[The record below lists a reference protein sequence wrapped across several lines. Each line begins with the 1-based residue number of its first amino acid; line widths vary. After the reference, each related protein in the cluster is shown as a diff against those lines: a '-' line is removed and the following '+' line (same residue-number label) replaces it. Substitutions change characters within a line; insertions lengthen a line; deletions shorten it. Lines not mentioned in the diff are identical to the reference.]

1 MSARLRGVAGA
12 LALASVLLAS
22 MTSAQDAQDGDVTA
36 AADAFVR
43 AQQAELRGDWA
54 EAAQLYALADR
65 IAPSPEALRSAARA
79 AMEAGQ
85 HATAATHAA
94 LLLARTPVEA
104 SSRTLAED
112 VLRRTEGELARVEV
126 RCARACQVT
135 IDGRVVPGRAA
146 QERVIYA
153 RPGTRRLR
161 ASFGSGALGSEQEVA
176 LHAGERT
183 AIDLGAPATAQPT
196 VAAGDGDGLTPW
208 LFGTA
213 LVLTAVGGALSI
225 WSGVD
230 VLDAH
235 SHYDPAAADAEA
247 AFAHGRE
254 LETRTNVL
262 FAVTGGFAITTLVLA
277 IFTDW
282 DGTPARE
289 GEAHAWG
296 RPTLAVSGELA
307 MLGWAGTFD

>member
-1 MSARLRGVAGA
+1 MSASWHALSLA
-12 LALASVLLAS
+12 LALALTAS
-22 MTSAQDAQDGDVTA
+22 AARAQEAQEGDVSA

-94 LLLARTPVEA
+94 LLLSRTPVEA

-112 VLRRTEGELARVEV
+112 VLRRTESELARVEV
-126 RCARACQVT
+126 RCARACQIT

-146 QERVIYA
+146 EERVIYA
-153 RPGTRRLR
+153 RPGARRLR
-161 ASFGSGALGSEQEVA
+161 ASFGGGALGSEQEVA
-176 LHAGERT
+176 LHAGEHV
-183 AIDLGAPATAQPT
+183 ALDLGAPPSAGATA
-196 VAAGDGDGLTPW
+196 AHDEGGLTPW
-208 LFGTA
+208 LFGTGLA
-213 LVLTAVGGALSI
+213 LTAIAGAVSI

-235 SHYDPAAADAEA
+235 SHYDPGAVDAET

-262 FAVTGGFAITTLVLA
+262 FAVTGGLAITTLVLA
-277 IFTDW
+277 FFTDW
-282 DGTPARE
+282 DGSPARE
-289 GEAHAWG
+289 REARVG
-296 RPTLAVSGELA
+296 RPVLAVSGDLA
-307 MLGWAGTFD
+307 LLGWAGTFE